1 MKLKLNSVGSLTI
14 PAVLLIILVVFL
26 SSWSKV
32 APGEVGVI
40 VSTMGSDKGVDMKP
54 AKSGWNFIWPTEDL
68 YTFKTWDQN
77 INLTEISFGDS
88 DGARITAMVGVT
100 ASAEADSAP
109 KLFLK
114 YRKDMEDIIKTN
126 GVQVIKTAFTNEA
139 SKLKVDSIYGE
150 GQEEFLS
157 RVRDRVAEHFSKYG
171 LKVSNLYLLEELG
184 LPPAIKDALNSKVL
198 ANQLTAQKQNEVAQ
212 ATADAN
218 KIREAAYGERDA
230 AIARA
235 EGQAQAI
242 TKLGEAMVKN
252 PLYLELRKIET
263 WKGDVPGTL
272 VTNGS
277 TPTFLPIK

>member
-1 MKLKLNSVGSLTI
+1 MKMRSLLGVAAI
-14 PAVLLIILVVFL
+14 AVACIGLTGCFPN
-26 SSWSKV
+26 KV

-40 VSTMGSDKGVDMKP
+40 VSTMGSEKGVDMKP
-54 AKSGWNFIWPTEDL
+54 AKSGWNFLGFTEDM

-88 DGARITAMVGVT
+88 DGARISAMVGVT
-100 ASAEADSAP
+100 ASAQPDAAP

-139 SKLKVDSIYGE
+139 SKLKVDQIYGE
-150 GQEEFLS
+150 GQEQFLKA
-157 RVRDRVAEHFSKYG
+157 VQARVASHFSEFG
-171 LKVSNLYLLEELG
+171 LSVSNIYLLEELG
-184 LPPAIKDALNSKVL
+184 LPPAIKEALNAKVL
-198 ANQLTAQKQNEVAQ
+198 ANQLTAQKENEKAQ
-212 ATADAN
+212 ATADAA
-218 KIREAAYGERDA
+218 KVIERAKGEKQA
-230 AIARA
+230 AIAVA

-242 TKLGEAMVKN
+242 ALIGKAMADN
-252 PLYLELRKIET
+252 PLYLELKKVET

>member
-1 MKLKLNSVGSLTI
+1 MKMRSLLGVAAL
-14 PAVLLIILVVFL
+14 AVACIGLTGCFPN
-26 SSWSKV
+26 KV

-40 VSTMGSDKGVDMKP
+40 VSTMGSEKGVDMKP
-54 AKSGWNFIWPTEDL
+54 AKSGWNFLGFTEDM

-88 DGARITAMVGVT
+88 DGARISAMVGVT
-100 ASAEADSAP
+100 ASAQPDAAP

-139 SKLKVDSIYGE
+139 SKLKVDQIYGE
-150 GQEEFLS
+150 GQEQFLKA
-157 RVRDRVAEHFSKYG
+157 VQARVASHFSEFG
-171 LKVSNLYLLEELG
+171 LTVSNIYLLEELG
-184 LPPAIKDALNSKVL
+184 LPPAIKEALNAKVL
-198 ANQLTAQKQNEVAQ
+198 ANQLTAQKENEKAQ
-212 ATADAN
+212 ATADAA
-218 KIREAAYGERDA
+218 KVIERAKGEKAA
-230 AIARA
+230 AIAVA

-242 TKLGEAMVKN
+242 ALIGKAMANN
-252 PLYLELRKIET
+252 PLYLELKKVET

>member
-1 MKLKLNSVGSLTI
+1 MKMRSLLGVAAL
-14 PAVLLIILVVFL
+14 AVACIGLTGCFPN
-26 SSWSKV
+26 KV

-54 AKSGWNFIWPTEDL
+54 AKSGWNFLGFTEDM

-88 DGARITAMVGVT
+88 DGARISAMVGVT
-100 ASAEADSAP
+100 ASAQPDAAP

-139 SKLKVDSIYGE
+139 SKLKVDQIYGE
-150 GQEEFLS
+150 GQEQFLKA
-157 RVRDRVAEHFSKYG
+157 VQARVASHFSEFG
-171 LKVSNLYLLEELG
+171 LTVSNIYLLEELG
-184 LPPAIKDALNSKVL
+184 LPPAIKEALNAKVL
-198 ANQLTAQKQNEVAQ
+198 ANQLTAQKENEKAQ
-212 ATADAN
+212 ATADAA
-218 KIREAAYGERDA
+218 KVIERAKGEKQA
-230 AIARA
+230 AIAVA
-235 EGQAQAI
+235 EGQAEAI
-242 TKLGEAMVKN
+242 ALIGKAMANN
-252 PLYLELRKIET
+252 PLYLELKKVET

>member
-1 MKLKLNSVGSLTI
+1 MKMRSLLGVAALAIACIGLTGCF
-14 PAVLLIILVVFL
+14 PN
-26 SSWSKV
+26 KV

-40 VSTMGSDKGVDMKP
+40 VSTMGSEKGVDMKP
-54 AKSGWNFIWPTEDL
+54 AKSGWNFLGFTEDM

-88 DGARITAMVGVT
+88 DGARISAMVGVT
-100 ASAEADSAP
+100 ASAQPDAAP

-139 SKLKVDSIYGE
+139 SKLKVDQIYGE
-150 GQEEFLS
+150 GQEQFLKA
-157 RVRDRVAEHFSKYG
+157 VQARVASHFSEFG
-171 LKVSNLYLLEELG
+171 LTVSNIYLLEELG
-184 LPPAIKDALNSKVL
+184 LPPAIKEALNAKVL
-198 ANQLTAQKQNEVAQ
+198 ANQLTAQKENEKAQ
-212 ATADAN
+212 ATADAA
-218 KIREAAYGERDA
+218 KVIERAKGEKAA
-230 AIARA
+230 AIAVA
-235 EGQAQAI
+235 EGQAEAI
-242 TKLGEAMVKN
+242 ALIGKAMANN
-252 PLYLELRKIET
+252 PLYLELKKVET

>member
-1 MKLKLNSVGSLTI
+1 MKMRSLLGV
-14 PAVLLIILVVFL
+14 AALVVACIGLTGCFPN
-26 SSWSKV
+26 KV

-54 AKSGWNFIWPTEDL
+54 AKSGWNFLGFTEDL

-100 ASAEADSAP
+100 ASAEPDAAP

-139 SKLKVDSIYGE
+139 SKLKVDRIYGE
-150 GQEEFLS
+150 GQEQFLKA
-157 RVRDRVAEHFSKYG
+157 VQARVATHFAEFG
-171 LKVSNLYLLEELG
+171 LRVSNIYLLEELG
-184 LPPAIKDALNSKVL
+184 LPPTIKDALNKKVL

-212 ATADAN
+212 AIAEAD
-218 KIREAAYGERDA
+218 KVRETAYGERDA
-230 AIARA
+230 VIARA
-235 EGQAQAI
+235 NGQAESI
-242 TKLGEAMVKN
+242 GIIGKAMAAN
-252 PLYLELRKIET
+252 PLYLELKKVEQ

-277 TPTFLPIK
+277 APTFLPLK

>member
-1 MKLKLNSVGSLTI
+1 MKMRSLLGVAAL
-14 PAVLLIILVVFL
+14 AVACIGLTGCFPN
-26 SSWSKV
+26 KV

-40 VSTMGSDKGVDMKP
+40 VSTMGSEKGVDMKP
-54 AKSGWNFIWPTEDL
+54 AKSGWNFLGFTEDM

-88 DGARITAMVGVT
+88 DGARISAMVGVT
-100 ASAEADSAP
+100 ASAQPDAAP

-139 SKLKVDSIYGE
+139 SKLKVDQIYGE
-150 GQEEFLS
+150 GQEQFLKA
-157 RVRDRVAEHFSKYG
+157 VQARVASHFSEFG
-171 LKVSNLYLLEELG
+171 LTVSNIYLLEELG
-184 LPPAIKDALNSKVL
+184 LPPAIKEALNAKVL
-198 ANQLTAQKQNEVAQ
+198 ANQLTAQKENEKAQ
-212 ATADAN
+212 ATADAA
-218 KIREAAYGERDA
+218 KVIERAKGEKQA
-230 AIARA
+230 AIAVA
-235 EGQAQAI
+235 EGQAEAI
-242 TKLGEAMVKN
+242 ALIGKAMANN
-252 PLYLELRKIET
+252 PLYLELKKVET

>member
-1 MKLKLNSVGSLTI
+1 MKMRSLLGVVAL
-14 PAVLLIILVVFL
+14 AVACIGLTGCFPN
-26 SSWSKV
+26 KV

-40 VSTMGSDKGVDMKP
+40 VSTMGSEKGVDMKP
-54 AKSGWNFIWPTEDL
+54 AKSGWNFLGFTEDM

-88 DGARITAMVGVT
+88 DGARISAMVGVT
-100 ASAEADSAP
+100 ASAQPDAAP

-139 SKLKVDSIYGE
+139 SKLKVDQIYGE
-150 GQEEFLS
+150 GQEQFLKA
-157 RVRDRVAEHFSKYG
+157 VQARVASHFSEFG
-171 LKVSNLYLLEELG
+171 LTVSNIYLLEELG
-184 LPPAIKDALNSKVL
+184 LPPAIKEALNAKVL
-198 ANQLTAQKQNEVAQ
+198 ANQLTAQKENEKAQ
-212 ATADAN
+212 ATADAA
-218 KIREAAYGERDA
+218 KVIERAKGEKAA
-230 AIARA
+230 AIAVA
-235 EGQAQAI
+235 EGQAEAI
-242 TKLGEAMVKN
+242 ALIGKAMANN
-252 PLYLELRKIET
+252 PLYLELKKVET

>member
-1 MKLKLNSVGSLTI
+1 MKMRSLLGVAAL
-14 PAVLLIILVVFL
+14 AVACIGLTGCFPN
-26 SSWSKV
+26 KV

-40 VSTMGSDKGVDMKP
+40 VSTMGSEKGVDMKP
-54 AKSGWNFIWPTEDL
+54 AKSGWNFLGFTEDM

-88 DGARITAMVGVT
+88 DGARISAMVGVT
-100 ASAEADSAP
+100 ASAQPDAAP

-139 SKLKVDSIYGE
+139 SKLKVDQIYGE
-150 GQEEFLS
+150 GQEQFLKA
-157 RVRDRVAEHFSKYG
+157 VQARVASHFSEFG
-171 LKVSNLYLLEELG
+171 LTVSNIYLLEELG
-184 LPPAIKDALNSKVL
+184 LPPAIKEALNAKVL
-198 ANQLTAQKQNEVAQ
+198 ANQLTAQKENEKAQ
-212 ATADAN
+212 ATADAA
-218 KIREAAYGERDA
+218 KVIERAKGEKAA
-230 AIARA
+230 AIAVA

-242 TKLGEAMVKN
+242 ALIGKAMADN
-252 PLYLELRKIET
+252 PLYLELKKVET

>member
-1 MKLKLNSVGSLTI
+1 MKMRSLLGVAAL
-14 PAVLLIILVVFL
+14 AVACIGLTGCFPN
-26 SSWSKV
+26 KV

-40 VSTMGSDKGVDMKP
+40 VSTMGSEKGVDMKP
-54 AKSGWNFIWPTEDL
+54 AKSGWNFLGFTEDM

-88 DGARITAMVGVT
+88 DGARISAMVGVT
-100 ASAEADSAP
+100 ASAQPDAAP

-139 SKLKVDSIYGE
+139 SKLKVDQIYGE
-150 GQEEFLS
+150 GQEQFLKA
-157 RVRDRVAEHFSKYG
+157 VQARVASHFSEFG
-171 LKVSNLYLLEELG
+171 LTVSNIYLLEELG
-184 LPPAIKDALNSKVL
+184 LPPAIKEALNAKVL
-198 ANQLTAQKQNEVAQ
+198 ANQLTAQKENEKAQ
-212 ATADAN
+212 ATADAA
-218 KIREAAYGERDA
+218 KVIERAKGEKQA
-230 AIARA
+230 AIAVA
-235 EGQAQAI
+235 EGQAEAI
-242 TKLGEAMVKN
+242 ALIGKAMASN
-252 PLYLELRKIET
+252 PLYLELKKVET

>member
-1 MKLKLNSVGSLTI
+1 MKMRSLLGVAALAIACIGLTGCY
-14 PAVLLIILVVFL
+14 
-26 SSWSKV
+26 SKV
-32 APGEVGVI
+32 EPGEVGVI

-54 AKSGWNFIWPTEDL
+54 AKSGWNFIGFTENM

-100 ASAEADSAP
+100 ASAEPDAAP

-139 SKLKVDSIYGE
+139 SKLKVDRIYGE
-150 GQEEFLS
+150 GQEQFLKA
-157 RVRDRVAEHFSKYG
+157 VQARVATHFAEFG
-171 LKVSNLYLLEELG
+171 LRVSNIYLLEELG
-184 LPPAIKDALNSKVL
+184 LPPTIKDALNKKVL

-212 ATADAN
+212 AIAEAD
-218 KIREAAYGERDA
+218 KVRETAYGERDA
-230 AIARA
+230 VIARA
-235 EGQAQAI
+235 NGQAESI
-242 TKLGEAMVKN
+242 GIIGKAMAAN
-252 PLYLELRKIET
+252 PLYLELKKVEQ

-277 TPTFLPIK
+277 APTFLPLK

>member
-1 MKLKLNSVGSLTI
+1 MKMRSL
-14 PAVLLIILVVFL
+14 LVVAALAMACIGLTGCFPN
-26 SSWSKV
+26 KV

-54 AKSGWNFIWPTEDL
+54 AKSGWNFLGFTEDM

-100 ASAEADSAP
+100 ASAEPDAAP

-139 SKLKVDSIYGE
+139 SKLKVDRIYGE
-150 GQEEFLS
+150 GQEQFLKA
-157 RVRDRVAEHFSKYG
+157 VQARVATHFAEFG
-171 LKVSNLYLLEELG
+171 LRVSNIYLLEELG
-184 LPPAIKDALNSKVL
+184 LPPTIKDALNKKVL

-212 ATADAN
+212 AIAEAD
-218 KIREAAYGERDA
+218 KVRETAYGERDA
-230 AIARA
+230 VIARA
-235 EGQAQAI
+235 NGQAESI
-242 TKLGEAMVKN
+242 GIIGKAMAAN
-252 PLYLELRKIET
+252 PLYLELKKVEQ

-277 TPTFLPIK
+277 APTFLPLK

>member
-1 MKLKLNSVGSLTI
+1 MKMRSLLGVAAL
-14 PAVLLIILVVFL
+14 AVACIGLTGCFPN
-26 SSWSKV
+26 KV

-40 VSTMGSDKGVDMKP
+40 VSTMGSEKGVDMKP
-54 AKSGWNFIWPTEDL
+54 AKSGWNFLGFTEDM

-88 DGARITAMVGVT
+88 DGARISAMVGVT
-100 ASAEADSAP
+100 ASAQPDAAP

-139 SKLKVDSIYGE
+139 SKLKVDQIYGE
-150 GQEEFLS
+150 GQEQFLKA
-157 RVRDRVAEHFSKYG
+157 VQARVASHFSEFG
-171 LKVSNLYLLEELG
+171 LTVSNIYLLEELG
-184 LPPAIKDALNSKVL
+184 LPPAIKEALNAKVL
-198 ANQLTAQKQNEVAQ
+198 ANQLTAQKENEKAQ
-212 ATADAN
+212 ATADAA
-218 KIREAAYGERDA
+218 KVIERAKGEKAA
-230 AIARA
+230 AIAVA
-235 EGQAQAI
+235 EGQAEAI
-242 TKLGEAMVKN
+242 ALIGKAMANN
-252 PLYLELRKIET
+252 PLYLELKKVET